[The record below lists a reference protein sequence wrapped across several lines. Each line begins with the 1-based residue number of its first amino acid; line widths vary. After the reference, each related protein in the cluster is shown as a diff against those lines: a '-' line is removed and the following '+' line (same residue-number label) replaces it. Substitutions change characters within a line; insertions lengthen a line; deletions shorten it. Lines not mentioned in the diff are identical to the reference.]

1 MQRLPFR
8 MAIFARSM
16 ACRPRY
22 SLLLFL
28 SIILGGITQAQVVN
42 IEGRRFMNDTV
53 PWTGFVNFRFNVAES
68 RQRSLNL
75 GLNGAVQHIEGRS
88 RYMFINDISFSQV
101 EANEFLNTGFQ
112 HLRYN
117 YRVDSTWTGEAFAQ
131 SQYNRPLRLDLRLM
145 IGAGPRF
152 TAVDNAKMRVNLGT
166 AVMLEREDVTD
177 GPITTLWR
185 SSSYVSATLKFTGM
199 ASLTT
204 VVYYQPKLFDA
215 SDHRIAVE
223 GGLLINV
230 TKHMTLESRLNLL
243 KDSAQPEG
251 VPSLTY
257 SWNNL
262 FGYRF

>member
-1 MQRLPFR
+1 MTFR
-8 MAIFARSM
+8 V
-16 ACRPRY
+16 RY
-22 SLLLFL
+22 FLLLLFP
-28 SIILGGITQAQVVN
+28 IAFVGTAEAQVVN

-68 RQRSLNL
+68 GQRSLTL
-75 GLNGAVQHIEGRS
+75 GLNGAVQHIDGPS
-88 RYMFINDISFSQV
+88 RYIFINDISFSQV
-101 EANEFLNTGFQ
+101 ETNEFLNTGFQ

-117 YRVDSTWTGEAFAQ
+117 YRLDSLWTGEAFAQ
-131 SQYNRPLRLDLRLM
+131 SQYNKPLRLDLRLM

-166 AVMLEREDVTD
+166 AVMLERETITD
-177 GPITTLWR
+177 GPTTTLAR
-185 SSSYVSATLKFTGM
+185 SSSYVSATLKFTSM

-215 SDHRIAVE
+215 SDQRIAVE

-230 TKHMTLESRLNLL
+230 TKHMTIESRLNLL

>member
-1 MQRLPFR
+1 MTHRRRF
-8 MAIFARSM
+8 
-16 ACRPRY
+16 Y
-22 SLLLFL
+22 SLLC
-28 SIILGGITQAQVVN
+28 SILVGSGALLAQVVN

-68 RQRSLNL
+68 GQRSLNL
-75 GLNGAVQHIEGRS
+75 GLNGALQHVEGRD

-101 EANEFLNTGFQ
+101 ETNEFLNTGFQ

-117 YRVDSTWTGEAFAQ
+117 YRLDSLWTGEAFAQ
-131 SQYNRPLRLDLRLM
+131 AQYNKPLRLDLRLM
-145 IGAGPRF
+145 LGAGPRF

-166 AVMLEREDVTD
+166 SVMLEREYITD
-177 GPITTLWR
+177 GPLTTVAR
-185 SSSYVSATLKFTGM
+185 NSSYVSATLKFTSM

-215 SDHRIAVE
+215 SDNRTAVE
-223 GGLLINV
+223 AGLLINV

-243 KDSAQPEG
+243 NDSAQPEG

>member
-1 MQRLPFR
+1 
-8 MAIFARSM
+8 
-16 ACRPRY
+16 
-22 SLLLFL
+22 
-28 SIILGGITQAQVVN
+28 
-42 IEGRRFMNDTV
+42 
-53 PWTGFVNFRFNVAES
+53 VNFRFNVAES
-68 RQRSLNL
+68 GQRSLTL
-75 GLNGAVQHIEGRS
+75 GLNGAVQHIDGRS

-101 EANEFLNTGFQ
+101 ETNEFLNTGFQ

-117 YRVDSTWTGEAFAQ
+117 YRLDSAWTGEAFAQ
-131 SQYNRPLRLDLRLM
+131 AQYNKPLRLDLRLM
-145 IGAGPRF
+145 LGAGPRF

-166 AVMLEREDVTD
+166 AVMLERET
-177 GPITTLWR
+177 ITNGASTTVGR
-185 SSSYVSATLKFTGM
+185 SSSYVSATVKFTEL

-215 SDHRIAVE
+215 SDHRISLE